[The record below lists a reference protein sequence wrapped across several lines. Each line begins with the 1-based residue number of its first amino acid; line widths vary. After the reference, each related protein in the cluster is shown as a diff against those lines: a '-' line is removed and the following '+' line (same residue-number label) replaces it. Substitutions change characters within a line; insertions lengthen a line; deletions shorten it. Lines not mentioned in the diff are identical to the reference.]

1 MSHTEHQEGFDE
13 MTAGRGAA
21 SGRPARTARER
32 VIDAAA
38 DLFAQHGVRGT
49 SLQMIA
55 DRLGVAKGAV
65 YYQFRSKDDIVLGLL
80 EPLFD
85 GLARIVDAAEAQ
97 PVPARARDTAICG
110 LVDLAVAQRR
120 ATCLF
125 RGDPVVEELVL
136 RHGELWAVANRLRAL
151 LLGSAPTDSA
161 RVALSVASTGLYFC
175 STDPALRDV
184 PQPDL
189 REILLNRFRMCVSE
203 PGPAPA
209 ASPPRPAAT
218 QPGAALRDSVPC
230 R

>member
-1 MSHTEHQEGFDE
+1 
-13 MTAGRGAA
+13 MTAGRCATG
-21 SGRPARTARER
+21 GRHARTARER

-65 YYQFRSKDDIVLGLL
+65 YYQFRSKDAIVLALL

-85 GLARIVDAAEAQ
+85 GLAGVVDAAEAQ
-97 PVPARARDTAICG
+97 PVPARARDTAIRG
-110 LVDLAVAQRR
+110 LVDLAVDQRR

-125 RGDPVVEELVL
+125 RRDPAVEELVIQ
-136 RHGELWAVANRLRAL
+136 HGELWAIGNRLRAL
-151 LLGSAPTDSA
+151 LLGSAPTDNA

-175 STDPALRDV
+175 TTDPALRDI
-184 PQPDL
+184 PEPDL
-189 REILLNRFRMCVSE
+189 REILLNRFRLCVSE
-203 PGPAPA
+203 PGPTPA

-218 QPGAALRDSVPC
+218 RPGSALRDSVPC